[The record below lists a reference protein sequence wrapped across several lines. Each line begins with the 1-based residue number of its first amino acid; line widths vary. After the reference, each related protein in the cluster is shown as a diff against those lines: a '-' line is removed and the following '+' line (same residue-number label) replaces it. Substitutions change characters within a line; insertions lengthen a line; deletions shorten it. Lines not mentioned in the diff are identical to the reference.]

1 MRRILLSLLLIYSS
15 NLLAKGNE
23 VIVDPIITSVQISR
37 MLDDTQNTAAL
48 VDLIDKEEKVS
59 VCMQEYIKKQSKSY
73 AKIAQ
78 ENLYGLIHNFDSIV
92 AKIYGK
98 KGLPDDI
105 SYEEKIELLARVQCE
120 AYYKMGVL
128 K

>member
-1 MRRILLSLLLIYSS
+1 MRRLLPPLLLFCSLSS
-15 NLLAKGNE
+15 FADEPDNYVEPIPA
-23 VIVDPIITSVQISR
+23 VDTV
-37 MLDDTQNTAAL
+37 
-48 VDLIDKEEKVS
+48 KEEKVS
-59 VCMQEYIKKQSKSY
+59 KCIEEYIKKQSKSY
-73 AKIAQ
+73 SKIAQ
-78 ENLYGLIHNFDSIV
+78 ANLYDLINNFDNII

-105 SYEEKIELLARVQCE
+105 PYAEKIELLAKIQCE